1 MSPLQINGYKEDY
14 VVKDNEN
21 SSDISKDDFQQT
33 TFQSTSGGWRSFELD
48 NTEGINGD
56 WEQNSDYGS
65 SSFSSTIPLS
75 TPMTAVILKSE
86 IDSRLGE
93 VLQGDVAIF
102 SISVSLINNFVKESF
117 L

>member
-48 NTEGINGD
+48 NNEGVNGD
-56 WEQNSDYGS
+56 WEQNSDCGS
-65 SSFSSTIPLS
+65 SSFSSSIPLS
-75 TPMTAVILKSE
+75 TSMTAVIKSE

-102 SISVSLINNFVKESF
+102 SISVSLINKFV
-117 L
+117 